1 MTSFI
6 LRRLALSVVLL
17 FIISIISFFIVT
29 MTPGSP
35 YPWGELN
42 PKISAEVKANFRK
55 KFHLDRPLHEQYTL
69 MMKDLFT
76 GDLRSI
82 KDDRPVM
89 GKIMERLPATL
100 ALNITAILISLSFG
114 TLLGVY
120 AARNAGKWQDMAG
133 SFVAFLFI
141 ALLAGGTALLSAF
154 DHHWP
159 FDPNLTN
166 LEQKL
171 LPPSAQHW
179 LGTDNLGRDV
189 LSRMLHGASISLTVG
204 LIAVFVSLAIGMVVG
219 AIAGYFGGL
228 TDQILMRSVDALLC
242 FPTFFLILTA
252 VALLG
257 PSLLNIVVVIGFVSW
272 TGNARLVRG
281 EFLTLRETEYVK
293 GARILGQNAWRII
306 TRHILPNAAA
316 PILVTAVLG
325 IPDAIL
331 SEAGLSFLGFGVQ
344 PPQATW
350 GNIIADGKT
359 YLLDAWWLILFPG
372 LAILIASLS
381 FYLAG
386 DALREA
392 AESRS

>member
-1 MTSFI
+1 MSDPSFPKTPDTPTGRI
-6 LRRLALSVVLL
+6 LRRFRADPVARIAVLVIIL
-17 FIISIISFFIVT
+17 F
-29 MTPGSP
+29 
-35 YPWGELN
+35 
-42 PKISAEVKANFRK
+42 
-55 KFHLDRPLHEQYTL
+55 
-69 MMKDLFT
+69 
-76 GDLRSI
+76 
-82 KDDRPVM
+82 
-89 GKIMERLPATL
+89 
-100 ALNITAILISLSFG
+100 
-114 TLLGVY
+114 
-120 AARNAGKWQDMAG
+120 
-133 SFVAFLFI
+133 
-141 ALLAGGTALLSAF
+141 ALLAGGAALLSWAGIN
-154 DHHWP
+154 WP
-159 FDPNLTN
+159 FDPNLTD

-171 LPPSAQHW
+171 LPPSATHW

-204 LIAVFVSLAIGMVVG
+204 LIAVAVSLGIGVLVG
-219 AIAGYFGGL
+219 AVSGYFGGL

-257 PSLLNIVVVIGFVSW
+257 PSLINIVVVIGLVSW
-272 TGNARLVRG
+272 TGTARLVRG

-293 GARILGQNAWRII
+293 GARVLGQRSGRII
-306 TRHILPNAAA
+306 IRHILPNAAA

-350 GNIIADGKT
+350 GNIISDGKT

-372 LAILIASLS
+372 LAILVASLS

-392 AESRS
+392 AESRE

>member
-1 MTSFI
+1 MSTVPI
-6 LRRLALSVVLL
+6 KTPETPTGRLLRRFQADPMARVSVLIIILFALV
-17 FIISIISFFIVT
+17 
-29 MTPGSP
+29 
-35 YPWGELN
+35 
-42 PKISAEVKANFRK
+42 
-55 KFHLDRPLHEQYTL
+55 
-69 MMKDLFT
+69 
-76 GDLRSI
+76 
-82 KDDRPVM
+82 
-89 GKIMERLPATL
+89 
-100 ALNITAILISLSFG
+100 
-114 TLLGVY
+114 
-120 AARNAGKWQDMAG
+120 
-133 SFVAFLFI
+133 
-141 ALLAGGTALLSAF
+141 AGGTALLSSMGVN
-154 DHHWP
+154 WP
-159 FDPNLTN
+159 YDPNLTS

-171 LPPSAQHW
+171 LPPSPSHW

-204 LIAVFVSLAIGMVVG
+204 LIAVAVSLGIGVMVG
-219 AIAGYFGGL
+219 AIAGYFGGKV
-228 TDQILMRSVDALLC
+228 DQILMRSVDALLC

-257 PSLLNIVVVIGFVSW
+257 PSLINIVIVIGLVSW
-272 TGNARLVRG
+272 TGTARLVRG

-293 GARILGQNAWRII
+293 SARVLGQRAWTII
-306 TRHILPNAAA
+306 IRHILPNAAA

-372 LAILIASLS
+372 LAILVASLS

-392 AESRS
+392 AESRN